1 MWWINNI
8 DYCMGW
14 IIHLLQPTRHQTFSN
29 TALSMQ
35 NLSLSVWKSRGWRN
49 LSQNAMTKPCHV
61 HAWCRFTHRPVC
73 MTQWENTL
81 SHSAIESTRSIQAIY
96 KNELQFIFFLFSS
109 NNSNICLVNTLH
121 RNSSHFCAFHSVS
134 LLIGAFLIVFDNVVR
149 YLFFFVFTF
158 SCSVL
163 LIATNS
169 LAQSFGK

>member
-1 MWWINNI
+1 MDNTLATTYKTSDILKYSTFYAESLSLCLKKSGMTKSEPKCNDKAMSCTCLMQIYASSRLHDTVGKHTLTFGNWINSLHSS
-8 DYCMGW
+8 Y
-14 IIHLLQPTRHQTFSN
+14 LQKRAT
-29 TALSMQ
+29 
-35 NLSLSVWKSRGWRN
+35 V
-49 LSQNAMTKPCHV
+49 
-61 HAWCRFTHRPVC
+61 
-73 MTQWENTL
+73 
-81 SHSAIESTRSIQAIY
+81 Y
-96 KNELQFIFFLFSS
+96 FFLFSS